1 MVERCI
7 LGMGN
12 SFLRS
17 RTQLLGVALGNVD
30 HQPGVGLADPLAIQ
44 GEIWQDTENLQS
56 PIQVLRGWLQD

>member
-7 LGMGN
+7 LGMVN

-30 HQPGVGLADPLAIQ
+30 HQPSVGLADPLAIQ

>member
-30 HQPGVGLADPLAIQ
+30 HQPSVGLADPLAIQ
-44 GEIWQDTENLQS
+44 GEKIWQDTEDL
-56 PIQVLRGWLQD
+56 

>member
-7 LGMGN
+7 LEMAS

-30 HQPGVGLADPLAIQ
+30 HQPIVGLVDPLAIQ
-44 GEIWQDTENLQS
+44 GEKIIWPDIVDPVCPTL
-56 PIQVLRGWLQD
+56 V